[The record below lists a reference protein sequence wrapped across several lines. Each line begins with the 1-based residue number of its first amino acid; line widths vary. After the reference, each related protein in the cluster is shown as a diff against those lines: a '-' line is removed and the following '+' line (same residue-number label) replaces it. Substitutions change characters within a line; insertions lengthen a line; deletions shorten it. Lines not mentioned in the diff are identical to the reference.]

1 MTTLPAIPP
10 TRRPRRHDDHDG
22 EDTMRTR
29 SWRRTGAATL
39 AVAALLL
46 AACDD
51 DEPVQDEVGG
61 VESGD
66 ETGGDVD
73 EAVGEELSVSEA
85 LDRGEASRVTVTG
98 LLLDA
103 EGEVRLCE
111 SVLESYPPQCGEPSL
126 TVQGVRV
133 PDLDGAQ
140 VEGEIT
146 WVDQA
151 AVTGELTGDVL
162 TATGDTD

>member
-1 MTTLPAIPP
+1 
-10 TRRPRRHDDHDG
+10 
-22 EDTMRTR
+22 MRMR
-29 SWRRTGAATL
+29 GWRRAAAATL
-39 AVAALLL
+39 AATALVL

-51 DEPVQDEVGG
+51 DDPIEDEVGS

-66 ETGGDVD
+66 EAEADVDD

-85 LDRGEASRVTVTG
+85 IDRERASRVTVTG
-98 LLLDA
+98 LLLDVA
-103 EGEVRLCE
+103 GDVRLCE
-111 SVLESYPPQCGEPSL
+111 SVLESHPPQCGEPSL

-133 PDLDGAQ
+133 ADLDGAQ
-140 VEGEIT
+140 VEGESI

-151 AVTGELTGDVL
+151 AVTGELMGDVL

>member
-1 MTTLPAIPP
+1 
-10 TRRPRRHDDHDG
+10 
-22 EDTMRTR
+22 MRTR
-29 SWRRTGAATL
+29 TWRRTGAATL

-51 DEPVQDEVGG
+51 DEPVEDEVGS

-66 ETGGDVD
+66 DTAADVDD

-85 LDRGEASRVTVTG
+85 LDREQASRVTVTG
-98 LLLDA
+98 LLIDA

-111 SVLESYPPQCGEPSL
+111 SALESYPPQCGEPSL

-133 PDLDGAQ
+133 ADLDGSQ
-140 VEGEIT
+140 VEGEVS

-151 AVTGELTGDVL
+151 AVTGELQGDLL